1 MRSAGLRDVRKKLPA
16 LLKEVGRGR
25 EVIITDRGRPVAR
38 LVPAAPTSMPSGKP
52 FRSLQPLRD
61 RVKMNDRRPLSED
74 LEDER
79 ADRF

>member
-25 EVIITDRGRPVAR
+25 EVIITDRGRPVAK
-38 LVPAAPTSMPSGKP
+38 LVPAPAPMASGKP
-52 FRSLQPLRD
+52 FRSLQWLRD

>member
-1 MRSAGLRDVRKKLPA
+1 MRFAGLREVRESLSA
-16 LLKEVGRGR
+16 LLKEVGKGR

-38 LVPAAPTSMPSGKP
+38 LVPAAASKLSGKP
-52 FRSLQPLRD
+52 FRSLQWLRD
-61 RVKMNDRRPLSED
+61 RVKMKGRRPLSKD